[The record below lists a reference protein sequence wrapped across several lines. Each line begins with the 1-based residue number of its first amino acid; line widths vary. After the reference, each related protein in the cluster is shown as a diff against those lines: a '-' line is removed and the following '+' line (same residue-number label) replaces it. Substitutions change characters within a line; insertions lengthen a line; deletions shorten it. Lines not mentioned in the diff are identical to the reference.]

1 MNLIHLAMFV
11 TSNPKDDSI
20 LEFFIDDDGLKKLE
34 MHAKELT
41 PVNPWDDTPIAKYE
55 REFYEPFGKEL
66 PMRFENTGNNAIHD
80 Y

>member
-34 MHAKELT
+34 MHAKELK
-41 PVNPWDDTPIAKYE
+41 PVNPWDDTPIA
-55 REFYEPFGKEL
+55 
-66 PMRFENTGNNAIHD
+66 
-80 Y
+80 